1 MLVDFYVGNISFT
14 AGEEDLRKLFV
25 VAGKVHSIHLIRDHK
40 TGQFRGCGYVKMAD
54 VKAREV
60 IETLDGAFLID
71 RRISVSV
78 ARPHPQSPGNAQ
90 PGGGARRT
98 GRATTPAKR
107 RR

>member
-1 MLVDFYVGNISFT
+1 MLVDFYVGNIPFT
-14 AGEEDLRKLFV
+14 AGEEDLRKLFA

-54 VKAREV
+54 VKTREV

-78 ARPHPQSPGNAQ
+78 ARPHPQSPGKAQ
-90 PGGGARRT
+90 PGGAGRT
-98 GRATTPAKR
+98 GRATTSTKR